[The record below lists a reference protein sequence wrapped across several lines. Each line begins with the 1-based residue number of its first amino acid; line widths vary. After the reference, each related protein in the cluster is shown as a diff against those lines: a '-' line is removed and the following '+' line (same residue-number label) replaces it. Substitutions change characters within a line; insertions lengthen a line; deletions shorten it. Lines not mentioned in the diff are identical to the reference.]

1 MPVYWAFLLDQ
12 RTLSADL
19 PSGPSS
25 LAHPQ
30 RHKGTFI
37 LIKST
42 GSFGIRLLDERLSGP
57 VESGTHVLIGGAG
70 TGKTVAT
77 LQFLREGIRQG
88 GRAAMLTQARP
99 EDVIKLAHSI
109 GIDLTTHLRSGR
121 WSLISYQSGFRDR
134 YRRTIEPVNVFD
146 ELETFVCQQGEPDRL
161 AIDTC
166 SPLVEARGSGNG
178 AELLAEM
185 LSGLRSTALLTFAAE
200 SPASLDHAFDFVS
213 QRAALILHLT
223 MGANGRRQFVVR
235 KTLGPHEA
243 AGPISFDIAN
253 GIGIVPAGLEHRE
266 RSSDVGPEVRR
277 RILMVDVTGEL
288 TEEVRLWF
296 EGSYEFLYTSD
307 AVDAFPELARR
318 DFGLVVVHVDRRSVD
333 RGLHVMAQLRRAA
346 SRPPILVLCPY
357 DLRARDRALA
367 LRTGADDFIS
377 GGFHPDELASRVE
390 ALLRRGRIPN
400 DGDEDVDIAAVAQPE
415 VCPDLKVLDLVRER
429 LQTPGAPIFS
439 LVLLRP
445 GNGHGIDELA
455 EHVTGRMRRRTGDL
469 LSVND
474 DRVEV
479 LLDGAMAKHAER
491 FLTRVRTDDWT
502 KIAAVVYTAPTDR
515 EELLRIIE
523 PDD

>member
-1 MPVYWAFLLDQ
+1 MLGFFLWTN

-19 PSGPSS
+19 PSGPAS

-70 TGKTVAT
+70 TGKTVAA

-88 GRAAMLTQARP
+88 GRVAMLTQARP

-121 WSLISYQSGFRDR
+121 WSVISYRSGFRDR
-134 YRRTIEPVNVFD
+134 YRRTIEPEDVFE
-146 ELETFVCQQGEPDRL
+146 ELEAFVCQEGEPDRL

-166 SPLVEARGSGNG
+166 SPLMEARGSGNG
-178 AELLAEM
+178 AELLAET

-213 QRAALILHLT
+213 QRAALILHMT
-223 MGANGRRQFVVR
+223 MNSKGRRQFVVR

-243 AGPISFDIAN
+243 AGPISFDIAD
-253 GIGIVPAGLEHRE
+253 GVGIVPARSGHRE
-266 RSSDVGPEVRR
+266 RSSDVGPDVRR
-277 RILMVDVTGEL
+277 RVLMVDVTGEL
-288 TEEVRLWF
+288 SQDVRLWF

-318 DFGLVVVHVDRRSVD
+318 DFGLVAVHVDRRSVD

-357 DLRARDRALA
+357 DLRASDRALA

-377 GGFHPDELASRVE
+377 GGFHPDELASRIK
-390 ALLRRGRIPN
+390 ALLRRGRIPS
-400 DGDEDVDIAAVAQPE
+400 DGDDDNEFDPTGRPE
-415 VCPDLKVLDLVRER
+415 LSADLKVLDLVRER
-429 LQTPGAPIFS
+429 LETPGAPIFS

-455 EHVTGRMRRRTGDL
+455 DHVTDRMRQRTGDL
-469 LSVND
+469 MSVSG

-491 FLTRVRTDDWT
+491 FLGRVRTDDW
-502 KIAAVVYTAPTDR
+502 KKVAAVVYTAPTDR
-515 EELLRIIE
+515 EELLRIVE
-523 PDD
+523 PDG